1 MSTSDA
7 VIASLE
13 RAAETC
19 DDLSPA
25 VYRRF
30 AECCP
35 ETFALMVH
43 TDDYMRGRMMNDV
56 LTMAMTPAEDMDAG
70 YLNFEVRSHRAYGVT
85 ADMFRPLLEI
95 LRDTVRDVLGDGWQA
110 AHQAAW
116 EERIGAI
123 TRRIEA
129 VPDEAPTAAPCTL

>member
-1 MSTSDA
+1 MSTSEA

-25 VYRRF
+25 VYQRF
-30 AECCP
+30 AERCP
-35 ETFALMVH
+35 ETFELMTH

-56 LTMAMTPAEDMDAG
+56 LTMVMTPAEDMDAG
-70 YLNFEVRSHRAYGVT
+70 YLNFEIRSHRAYGVT
-85 ADMFRPLLEI
+85 AEMFRPLLEI
-95 LRDTVRDVLGDGWQA
+95 VRDTVREELGDGWQE
-110 AHQAAW
+110 AHQTAW

-129 VPDEAPTAAPCTL
+129 VPDEAAAAPPRSL